1 MLFLKTV
8 FLKTVCMYVCMCFCQ
23 LWPGPGRLCCRRT
36 APAPSGSPQL
46 TQSSLRWRRR
56 EGTLCGPLR
65 FCPGPSL
72 QVPEAGSVLGIKVSG
87 ELQRMGSMGRVQCCF
102 CDRQGLCVPGPLGR
116 RSLRESLS
124 LRPCWVGW
132 GHRAAHVSLTPTVP
146 LPTWVFSSALGDV
159 GQAER

>member
-1 MLFLKTV
+1 MPLKHVAWCLNAAVPSAVT
-8 FLKTVCMYVCMCFCQ
+8 CQ
-23 LWPGPGRLCCRRT
+23 WLQVANVGQWGSRR
-36 APAPSGSPQL
+36 G
-46 TQSSLRWRRR
+46 RWRRR

-102 CDRQGLCVPGPLGR
+102 SDRQGLCVLGPLGR
-116 RSLRESLS
+116 GSLRESLS

-132 GHRAAHVSLTPTVP
+132 EHRAAHVPLTPTVP
-146 LPTWVFSSALGDV
+146 LPTWVFSSALGNV